1 MKKSILLSC
10 VLAVALV
17 GTLFSLPKVVVN
29 NKGKDMDKE
38 KGQSAVAANAAPAAA
53 AESSSNSHDGAA
65 LTPDQQK
72 VVDQLRSGFNQ
83 AGDKDKVAAGIK
95 LSDEFAKLQNLTVL
109 HSTPKKS
116 RCLLLRSRTL

>member
-29 NKGKDMDKE
+29 NKGKDVDKE
-38 KGQSAVAANAAPAAA
+38 RSQSATAANATAPAAT
-53 AESSSNSHDGAA
+53 ESASGSHDGAA

-83 AGDKDKVAAGIK
+83 AGDKDKVAAGIR
-95 LSDEFAKLQNLTVL
+95 LSDEFAKL
-109 HSTPKKS
+109 PEI
-116 RCLLLRSRTL
+116 